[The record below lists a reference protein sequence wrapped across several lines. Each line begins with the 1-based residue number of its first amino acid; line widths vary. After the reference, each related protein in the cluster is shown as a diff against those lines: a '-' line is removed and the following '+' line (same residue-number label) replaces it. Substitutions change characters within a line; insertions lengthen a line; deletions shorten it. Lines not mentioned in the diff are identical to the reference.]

1 MAAARTQPPPVGN
14 GASGQVL
21 EGLVIAPVKL
31 AGRGTVEILKHP
43 KLLLG
48 VIVFVYAWNRVSQ
61 GTLTL
66 ACLSIAVSP
75 GIWCGVHRGSF
86 NHILIP
92 TIRNLWRRLTIYQ
105 PSWRTTMRTLNLHQQ
120 IENKPDR
127 YPRILR
133 VESNEW
139 MDRLL
144 VRPVKGNVKK
154 WRDIAPDI
162 ANQYSAGTCRI
173 RRHKNNRDLWIELRT
188 GDPLAEAI
196 KPPPPDPNVGLE
208 RVQVG
213 ITEDGDPW
221 YLKILGRHLLLAGE
235 TGAGKSSLIWAILW
249 AIGPL
254 IRRGLVEVWASDPK
268 GGMELGKGD
277 DAELFA
283 RYAEGDFESMMQLLL
298 DAKQRMDEHK
308 ASARAQGRRKHIP
321 TLQQPYLI
329 VIIDEAAVLKLLSD
343 DTKKAAF
350 LERVQ
355 TLILAQGRA
364 PGVTVISAL
373 QVPTVATDATRAL
386 YPNRVQFRTM
396 EQRHFGMTLAPGVL
410 EYIEPELLNMP
421 GKAFF
426 LVDGQTEP
434 GLGRVFHV
442 EDEDIEW
449 LGSEYGLQEDVERV
463 RSVA

>member
-21 EGLVIAPVKL
+21 EGLVIAPAKL
-31 AGRGTVEILKHP
+31 AGKGAWEILKRP

-48 VIVFVYAWNRVSQ
+48 VIVFAYAWNRVSQ

-66 ACLSIAVSP
+66 ACLFLAVAP

-105 PSWRTTMRTLNLHQQ
+105 PSWRTTMRTLNLHQP

-127 YPRILR
+127 YPRLLR

-144 VRPVKGNVKK
+144 VKPCRGSVIDYRKK
-154 WRDIAPDI
+154 APDI
-162 ANQYSAGTCRI
+162 ATQFGAGTCRV
-173 RRHKNNRDLWIELRT
+173 RKDTDPRNLWIELRT
-188 GDPLAEAI
+188 GDPLAEPI
-196 KPPPPDPNVGLE
+196 KPPPPDPNVDLE

-235 TGAGKSSLIWAILW
+235 TGAGKSSLLWAILW
-249 AIGPL
+249 GIAPMIHS
-254 IRRGLVEVWASDPK
+254 GLVEVWAIDPK
-268 GGMELGKGD
+268 GGMELGPGK
-277 DAELFA
+277 DAGLFA
-283 RYAEGDFESMMQLLL
+283 RYADEDI
-298 DAKQRMDEHK
+298 DAMVKILTDARARMDEHK
-308 ASARAQGRRKHIP
+308 ASARVRGGRKHIP
-321 TLQQPYLI
+321 TLQQPYII
-329 VIIDEAAVLKLLSD
+329 VVVDEAAVLKLLTESKEQ
-343 DTKKAAF
+343 TMQ
-350 LERVQ
+350 LERSLKLLL
-355 TLILAQGRA
+355 TQGRA
-364 PGVTVISAL
+364 PGVTLVSAL
-373 QVPTVATDATRAL
+373 QVPAKESDSTRDL

-396 EQRHFGMTLAPGVL
+396 EKLHFGMTLAPGVL
-410 EYIEPELLNMP
+410 EHIEPELLDMP

-426 LVDGQTEP
+426 LIDGQTEP